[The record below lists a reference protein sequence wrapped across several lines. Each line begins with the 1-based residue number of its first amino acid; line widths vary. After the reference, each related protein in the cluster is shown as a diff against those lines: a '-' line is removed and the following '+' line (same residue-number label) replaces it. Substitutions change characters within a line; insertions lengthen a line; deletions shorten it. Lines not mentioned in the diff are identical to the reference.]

1 MVEKIR
7 SYADLAKY
15 KLSSAVTL
23 SAVTGFFLSGDKSDA
38 SLVLVAAGV
47 FFFSS
52 GSAAMNQYTESA
64 ADSIMKRTSNRP
76 IPSKRISRKNALFA
90 SLLFFSAGSI
100 LLLTA
105 GLAPFLLGV
114 LNAFL
119 YNVVYTKLKKITPF
133 SIIPGA
139 LVGAIPPLIGFS
151 ASGASFLNTNIIGFS
166 LFMFLWQLPHFWLII
181 IKYGEEYNAAGFATI
196 AKYLNDKQIRNL
208 IFFWVLF
215 STCLIFL
222 FFIISNIPGNTLPVM
237 FLFLNVTFILLF
249 HRLLFARKY
258 EGQIKG
264 AFILINSFSLLIMF
278 LFIAASL
285 LRFI

>member
-1 MVEKIR
+1 MVETIR

-15 KLSSAVTL
+15 KLSAAVTL
-23 SAVTGFFLSGDKSDA
+23 SAVTGFFLSGNKSENA
-38 SLVLVAAGV
+38 IFLVAAGV
-47 FFFSS
+47 FFLSS
-52 GSAAMNQYTESA
+52 GSAALNQYTESV
-64 ADSIMKRTSNRP
+64 ADSIMNRTSKRP
-76 IPSKRISRKNALFA
+76 IPSKKISGKNALTASIFFFA
-90 SLLFFSAGSI
+90 IGGI
-100 LLLTA
+100 LLLVA

-114 LNAFL
+114 FNVFL
-119 YNVVYTKLKKITPF
+119 YNVVYTRLKKISPL

-151 ASGASFLNTNIIGFS
+151 ASGASFLNIGIIGFS

-196 AKYLNDKQIRNL
+196 SKYLNDKQIRNL
-208 IFFWVLF
+208 VFFWVLF

-222 FFIISNIPGNTLPVM
+222 FFIISEIPGKALPVI

-258 EGQIKG
+258 DGQIKG
-264 AFILINSFSLLIMF
+264 AFILINSFSLLIMI

-285 LRFI
+285 FKFI